1 MPALFLVLGLAAVV
15 AIAAASGHS
24 KKAAPAAQRASPPIG
39 TVELDHGMPDA
50 VVRQVLSALAHN
62 TSGASLEEL
71 AHQLESKYPLSAREL
86 RAKAAT
92 LHAPPAVQAP
102 ATASHTSAPD
112 PTAASHAVTP
122 NLAHAPEAD
131 AHELQAA
138 SVLQAAMRALVEE
151 PDPVVL
157 DGFAESIRTL
167 YPTAATLLLAR
178 AHALRTATTSAHAKP
193 ATAAAVF
200 GVTTMPA
207 ATHPSAAPASHEN
220 AASPAVATESQS

>member
-24 KKAAPAAQRASPPIG
+24 KKAAAPPPRASPPVG
-39 TVELDHGMPDA
+39 TVVLDRGMPEA
-50 VVRQVLSALAHN
+50 VVQQVLSALAHE
-62 TSGASLEEL
+62 TSSVPLERL

-92 LHAPPAVQAP
+92 LHAPEPAQAAP
-102 ATASHTSAPD
+102 AETRTPAPER
-112 PTAASHAVTP
+112 AAAPHAATP
-122 NLAHAPEAD
+122 ELAHPPAAD
-131 AHELQAA
+131 THELQAA
-138 SVLQAAMRALVEE
+138 NVLQAAMRALVEE

-178 AHALRTATTSAHAKP
+178 AHALRTSAAAAHAQTPTATAPPGAATTA
-193 ATAAAVF
+193 
-200 GVTTMPA
+200 A
-207 ATHPSAAPASHEN
+207 ATHPSGVPAPHEN
-220 AASPAVATESQS
+220 AAPPAAMESHS